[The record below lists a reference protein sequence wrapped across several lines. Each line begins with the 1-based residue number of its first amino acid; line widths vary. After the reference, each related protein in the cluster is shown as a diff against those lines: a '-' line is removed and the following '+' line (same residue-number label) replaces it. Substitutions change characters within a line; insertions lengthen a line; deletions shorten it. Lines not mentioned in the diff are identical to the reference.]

1 MENYFAATLFAATP
15 TFCGDMNY
23 FSRKN
28 TPLFLDL
35 LRRTFSGV
43 IMLYFVATR
52 IFYNYKIYKE
62 IIKNG
67 KLFCGI
73 IICGDIDFL
82 RRHELF

>member
-1 MENYFAATLFAATP
+1 
-15 TFCGDMNY
+15 
-23 FSRKN
+23 
-28 TPLFLDL
+28 
-35 LRRTFSGV
+35 
-43 IMLYFVATR
+43 VATR

-82 RRHELF
+82 RRHELFQPGKYRAFFFGPGVRRKKFLAASGLRRKKPALKVKHRLLFFCLLVHI